1 MNLSVT
7 LLGTTFTKTYGPPV
21 AQEELHCEIE
31 PTNPYDRHAIK
42 VMKGDII
49 VGHIPKSISK
59 ICSFILLS
67 GGCMKLRVTGRREN
81 KRGNGLEVPCTI
93 SIKCPFYAFVKA
105 EPILKDLCKR
115 LF

>member
-1 MNLSVT
+1 M
-7 LLGTTFTKTYGPPV
+7 
-21 AQEELHCEIE
+21 
-31 PTNPYDRHAIK
+31 
-42 VMKGDII
+42 MKGICPTI
-49 VGHIPKSISK
+49 LSPKSISK

-81 KRGNGLEVPCTI
+81 ERENGMEVPCTI
-93 SIKCPFYAFVKA
+93 SIKRPFYAFVKA